1 MNPTT
6 LRKTYEEP
14 FDRNRAPRKGP
25 DRSCLADLIAVLQA
39 NPAGLRR
46 WSVMRAMRRRCES
59 AGREVSMK
67 FEDNVERVFR
77 EHCAPDTA
85 PADAE
90 VALFYRPKEK
100 AGEVWAVHA
109 GKAKAWLEGE
119 TQ

>member
-1 MNPTT
+1 MNTNS
-6 LRKTYEEP
+6 LRKP
-14 FDRNRAPRKGP
+14 FGDNFERDRAPRKGA
-25 DRSCLADLIAVLQA
+25 DRTCLADLIEVLQA

-77 EHCAPDTA
+77 EHCSPDTA
-85 PADAE
+85 AADAE
-90 VALFYRPKEK
+90 PMLFFRPKEK

-109 GKAKAWLEGE
+109 GKAQAWLAGE
-119 TQ
+119 TP